1 MEEAGLLKSTW
12 DEESARLNRRVYTLS
27 DEGLERLKNGRVMV
41 EAQLKSLTAMKDF
54 YDTNFGQLE

>member
-27 DEGLERLKNGRVMV
+27 DEGLERLKNGRMMV